1 MGELI
6 DLDQVRARR
15 LPVPVPMCIPAH
27 RPRPEE
33 TIRQAADTHMV
44 DKVLAFVESKMEM
57 TLHRPLEPRDRVTI
71 MRMLALA
78 HPEPEG

>member
-6 DLDQVRARR
+6 HLDTMR
-15 LPVPVPMCIPAH
+15 LSRPMPTATSH
-27 RPRPEE
+27 RPLPDE
-33 TIRQAADTHMV
+33 TIRAAADQWMV
-44 DKVLAFVESKMEM
+44 DRVLAWVECKMET
-57 TLHRPLEPRDRVTI
+57 TLHRPLEPRDRVTV